1 MTERTPLNFMA
12 KMTPL
17 EREISAQLDS
27 LGGYIQKMKKQMKQ
41 LKSSDRPRTRQ
52 KLQRTHKNAMER
64 FYELKRLFGSN
75 PSNTDVMLKLRAQYS
90 TGIGEFLETSSKY
103 DALTRKMQMPPSSG
117 RGESKQ
123 AAHEQ
128 YQAQKEIEIQVL
140 ATHDIDT
147 VRDRNEQVR
156 QMEDDVVEL
165 SQVFTDVLDL
175 VKQQREGIEVIEENV
190 TRTRFHVEDADQE
203 LLKAE
208 LAQKK
213 STYRK
218 CCWLTIAVMF
228 LFFLVLAWYFKWF
241 D

>member
-1 MTERTPLNFMA
+1 
-12 KMTPL
+12 
-17 EREISAQLDS
+17 
-27 LGGYIQKMKKQMKQ
+27 
-41 LKSSDRPRTRQ
+41 
-52 KLQRTHKNAMER
+52 
-64 FYELKRLFGSN
+64 
-75 PSNTDVMLKLRAQYS
+75 
-90 TGIGEFLETSSKY
+90 
-103 DALTRKMQMPPSSG
+103 
-117 RGESKQ
+117 
-123 AAHEQ
+123 
-128 YQAQKEIEIQVL
+128 
-140 ATHDIDT
+140 
-147 VRDRNEQVR
+147 
-156 QMEDDVVEL
+156 MEDDVVEL